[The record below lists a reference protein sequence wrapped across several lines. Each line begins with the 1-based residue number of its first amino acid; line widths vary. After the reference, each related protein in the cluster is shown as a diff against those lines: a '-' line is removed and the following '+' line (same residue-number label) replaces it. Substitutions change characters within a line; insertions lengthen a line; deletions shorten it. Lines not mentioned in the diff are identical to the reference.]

1 MGAARALGSK
11 AGIMMMPGMMPG
23 MGGGGPQGLDAT
35 MGLGGERTKGE
46 DVRRA
51 NVTAAVAIANIVK
64 SSLGPVGLDKMLLDD
79 VGDITITNDGAT
91 ILSLL
96 EVEHPAAKILV
107 ELAGLQD
114 SEVGDGTTSVVI
126 VAAELL
132 KRANDLMKY
141 KIHPTS
147 IISGFRLAMREA
159 CKYVKDNLAVDSAAL
174 GREVLMSAC
183 ATTMSSKLL
192 APESEFFGNMV
203 VDAVLAVRSE
213 DPFTGKVNYPIKG
226 INILKKQGKGVKDS
240 FLVDGF
246 GLNCVRACEGM
257 PKIIKGAKIALLD
270 YNLNKYRTPM
280 GVEVVIKDPAELEA
294 VRAREAEITKRRIQ
308 CILDT
313 GANVILTTK
322 GIDDYSLKF
331 LVEGGVM
338 GVRRCLKAD
347 LKRIAKATGG
357 RLVESLATLEGDEA
371 FDPDCLGHADEVMQ
385 ERVCDDEMIYIKG
398 TKVPQSG
405 TIVLRGPSCYYLDE
419 AHRTITDC
427 LNAVKRVLESGSVV
441 PGGGAVE
448 AAVSIYLENFA
459 TQLGSREQLAIAE
472 FAQALLV
479 IPKTLAMNAAQD
491 SIELC
496 AKLCA
501 IHNQSQA
508 DPQKRNLQNRG
519 LDLVQGKIRDNLAHG
534 VVEPAMSKV
543 KQLQFATE
551 AAVTIL
557 RIDDSVKI
565 APEQPQGQGGMGM

>member
-1 MGAARALGSK
+1 LGRAA
-11 AGIMMMPGMMPG
+11 MMMPGMMPQQGAQG
-23 MGGGGPQGLDAT
+23 MDAV

-46 DVRRA
+46 DVRTA
-51 NVTAAVAIANIVK
+51 NVTAAMAVANIVK

-114 SEVGDGTTSVVI
+114 TEVGDGTTSVVI

-132 KRANDLMKY
+132 KRANELMKF

-159 CKYVKDNLAVDSAAL
+159 CKYVEENLAVDSVAL
-174 GREVLMSAC
+174 GREVLINAC
-183 ATTMSSKLL
+183 KTTMSSKLL
-192 APESEFFGNMV
+192 YPEAEFFSNMV
-203 VDAVLAVRSE
+203 VDAVLNVKSE
-213 DPFTGKVNYPIKG
+213 DPFTGKVKYPIKSV
-226 INILKKQGKGVKDS
+226 NILKKQGKGSKDS
-240 FLVDGF
+240 HLVNGF
-246 GLNCVRACEGM
+246 GLNCVRASEGM
-257 PKIIKGAKIALLD
+257 PKSIKNAKIALLD
-270 YNLNKYRTPM
+270 YNLNKYRAPM
-280 GVEVVIKDPAELEA
+280 GIEVVVNDPAELEA
-294 VRAREAEITKRRIQ
+294 IRQRENEITKKRIKLV
-308 CILDT
+308 IDA

-331 LVEGGVM
+331 LVENGVM

-357 RLVESLATLEGDEA
+357 RLIESLATLEGDEA
-371 FDPDCLGHADEVMQ
+371 YDVDNLGYADEVAQ
-385 ERVCDDEMIYIKG
+385 ERVADDEMLYIRG
-398 TKVPQSG
+398 TKVRAAN
-405 TIVLRGPSCYYLDE
+405 TIILRGPSSYYLDE

-441 PGGGAVE
+441 PGGGCVE
-448 AAVSIYLENFA
+448 AAVNIYLENFA
-459 TQLGSREQLAIAE
+459 TTLGSREQLAIAE

-479 IPKTLAMNAAQD
+479 IPKTLATNAAQD
-491 SIELC
+491 AIELC

-501 IHNQSQA
+501 IHHTSQT
-508 DPQKRNLQNRG
+508 DPAKRNYQYRG
-519 LDLVQGKIRDNLAHG
+519 LDLVAGKIRDNLSHG
-534 VVEPAMSKV
+534 VIEPAMSKI

-557 RIDDSVKI
+557 RIDDAVKLT
-565 APEQPQGQGGMGM
+565 PQQPMQ

>member
-1 MGAARALGSK
+1 
-11 AGIMMMPGMMPG
+11 
-23 MGGGGPQGLDAT
+23 
-35 MGLGGERTKGE
+35 MGLGGERQRGE

-79 VGDITITNDGAT
+79 VGEITITNDGAT
-91 ILSLL
+91 ILQLL

-126 VAAELL
+126 IAAELL
-132 KRANDLMKY
+132 KRAADLMKF

-159 CKYVKDNLAVDSAAL
+159 CKYVQDNIAVDSASL
-174 GREVLMSAC
+174 GREVLMNAC

-192 APESEFFGNMV
+192 SPESEFFGNMV

-213 DPFTGKVNYPIKG
+213 DPFTGNVKYPIKG

-240 FLVDGF
+240 FLVNGF

-257 PKIIKGAKIALLD
+257 PKIVKDCKIALLD

-294 VRAREAEITKRRIQ
+294 VRQREAEITKQRIQ
-308 CILDT
+308 LILDT

-322 GIDDYSLKF
+322 GIDDYSMKF
-331 LVEGGVM
+331 LVEAGVM

-347 LKRIAKATGG
+347 LKRIAKASGG
-357 RLVESLATLEGDEA
+357 RLVESLATLEGGEA
-371 FDPDCLGHADEVMQ
+371 FDPDNLGHADQISQ
-385 ERVCDDEMIYIKG
+385 ERVADDEMIYIRG
-398 TKVPQSG
+398 TKVRQSG

-441 PGGGAVE
+441 PGGGCVE

-459 TQLGSREQLAIAE
+459 NTLGSREQLAIAE

-491 SIELC
+491 AIELC

-501 IHNQSQA
+501 IHHTSQT
-508 DPQKRNLQNRG
+508 DPQKRNLQFRG
-519 LDLVQGKIRDNLAHG
+519 LDLVNGKIRDNMAAG
-534 VVEPAMSKV
+534 VVEPAMSKI

-557 RIDDSVKI
+557 RIDDSVKL
-565 APEQPQGQGGMGM
+565 AAQGQGMPGM

>member
-1 MGAARALGSK
+1 MDAA
-11 AGIMMMPGMMPG
+11 
-23 MGGGGPQGLDAT
+23 
-35 MGLGGERTKGE
+35 MGLGGERSKGD
-46 DVRRA
+46 DVRAA

-79 VGDITITNDGAT
+79 VGEITITNDGAT
-91 ILSLL
+91 ILQLL

-126 VAAELL
+126 IAAELL
-132 KRANDLMKY
+132 KRAADLMKF

-159 CKYVKDNLAVDSAAL
+159 CKYVQDNIAVDSASL

-183 ATTMSSKLL
+183 STTMSSKLL

-203 VDAVLAVRSE
+203 VDAVLAVKSE
-213 DPFTGKVNYPIKG
+213 DPFTGNIKYPIKG
-226 INILKKQGKGVKDS
+226 INVLKKQGKGVKDS
-240 FLVDGF
+240 FLVNGF
-246 GLNCVRACEGM
+246 GLNCVRACVGM
-257 PKIIKGAKIALLD
+257 PKIVKEAKIAMLD

-294 VRAREAEITKRRIQ
+294 VRQREAEITKQRIQ
-308 CILDT
+308 LILDT

-322 GIDDYSLKF
+322 GIDDYSMKF
-331 LVEGGVM
+331 LVEAGVL
-338 GVRRCLKAD
+338 GVRRCLKSD
-347 LKRIAKATGG
+347 LKRIAKASGG
-357 RLVESLATLEGDEA
+357 RLVESLATLEGGEE
-371 FDPDCLGHADEVMQ
+371 FDVDNLGYADSVCQ
-385 ERVCDDEMIYIKG
+385 ERVADDEMIYIRG
-398 TKVPQSG
+398 TKVRQSG

-441 PGGGAVE
+441 PGGGCVE

-459 TQLGSREQLAIAE
+459 NTLGSREQLAIAE

-479 IPKTLAMNAAQD
+479 IPKTLANNAAQD
-491 SIELC
+491 AIELC

-501 IHNQSQA
+501 IHHNAQT
-508 DPQKRNLQNRG
+508 DPEKKHLQHRG
-519 LDLVQGKIRDNLAHG
+519 LDLVNGKIRDNMAAG
-534 VVEPAMSKV
+534 VVEPAMSKI

-557 RIDDSVKI
+557 RIDDSVKL
-565 APEQPQGQGGMGM
+565 APEGQPGM

>member
-1 MGAARALGSK
+1 MFAPPSAGGMSGTDSALGIEGARTS
-11 AGIMMMPGMMPG
+11 
-23 MGGGGPQGLDAT
+23 GLA
-35 MGLGGERTKGE
+35 
-46 DVRRA
+46 VRQA
-51 NVTAAVAIANIVK
+51 NVTAAAAIANIVK
-64 SSLGPVGLDKMLLDD
+64 TSLGPVGLDKMLLDD
-79 VGDITITNDGAT
+79 VGEITITNDGAT
-91 ILSLL
+91 ILQLL

-114 SEVGDGTTSVVI
+114 QEVGDGTTSVVI

-132 KRANDLMKY
+132 KRAGDLMKY

-159 CKYVKDNLAVDSAAL
+159 CKFVETTLAVDAHAL
-174 GREVLMSAC
+174 GRDCLMNAC
-183 ATTMSSKLL
+183 KTSMSSKLL
-192 APESEFFGNMV
+192 APESEFFSNMV
-203 VDAVLAVRSE
+203 VDAVMNVRSE
-213 DPFTGKVNYPIKG
+213 DPFTGKVRYPIKSV
-226 INILKKQGKGVKDS
+226 NILKKQGRGSKDS
-240 FLVDGF
+240 ALIDGF

-294 VRAREAEITKRRIQ
+294 VRQREADITKKRIQ
-308 CILDT
+308 LILDQ
-313 GANVILTTK
+313 GVNVILTTK
-322 GIDDYSLKF
+322 GIDDYSMKF
-331 LVEGGVM
+331 LVEAGVM
-338 GVRRCLKAD
+338 GVRRCLKSD

-357 RLVESLATLEGDEA
+357 RLVESLATLEGGEA
-371 FDPDCLGHADEVMQ
+371 FDPDCIGHADAVTQ
-385 ERVCDDEMIYIKG
+385 ERVCDDEMIYIRG
-398 TKVPQSG
+398 TQSRKSG

-441 PGGGAVE
+441 AGGGAVE
-448 AAVSIYLENFA
+448 CAVAIFLENFA
-459 TQLGSREQLAIAE
+459 TTLGSREQLAIAE

-491 SIELC
+491 AIELT

-501 IHNQSQA
+501 IHHTSQT
-508 DPQKRNLQNRG
+508 DPQKRNLQFRG
-519 LDLVQGKIRDNLAHG
+519 LDLVNGKIRDNMASG
-534 VVEPAMSKV
+534 VVEPAMSKI

-557 RIDDSVKI
+557 RIDDSVKL
-565 APEQPQGQGGMGM
+565 AAQGQGQPGM